1 MASLLERFADHE
13 NELWKK
19 LSDELGGTLTDQ
31 KGSRH
36 DKVVAKVGQW
46 VVTLDKHSEPGY
58 HAEHMTTRL
67 RAPFVNPDGL
77 RFMVRHEG
85 VFENIGKLVGM
96 QDIQIDRM
104 PFDKM
109 FLVQGSDPAKIKSLF
124 TDDRLRELVKTEP
137 KIHLQVRD
145 AGDYFEDFYPDNV
158 DELVL
163 EVCDE
168 VKDLDRLKRLF
179 DLFARTLDGLC
190 KLGSAYKA

>member
-1 MASLLERFADHE
+1 MASLLERFADRE

-19 LSDELGGTLTDQ
+19 LSDELGGTLTDA

-46 VVTLDKHSEPGY
+46 VVTLDKRSEPGY
-58 HAEHMTTRL
+58 QSEHLTTRL

-77 RFMVRHEG
+77 RFVVRYEG
-85 VFENIGKLVGM
+85 VFADIGKLVGM
-96 QDIQIDRM
+96 QDIQIERM

-124 TDDRLRELVKTEP
+124 ADDRLRELVKTEP

-145 AGDYFEDFYPDNV
+145 AGNYFEDFYPDNV

-168 VKDLDRLKRLF
+168 VKDLARLKRMF
-179 DLFARTLDGLC
+179 DLFGRTLDGLC